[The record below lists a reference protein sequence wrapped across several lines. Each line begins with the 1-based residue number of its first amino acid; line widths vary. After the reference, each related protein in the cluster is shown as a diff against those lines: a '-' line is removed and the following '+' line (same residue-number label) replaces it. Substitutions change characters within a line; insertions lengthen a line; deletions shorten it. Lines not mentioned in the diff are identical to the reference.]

1 MSDDTAS
8 ILKDAQAKMTK
19 TVEVTKDE
27 FTAIR
32 TGRASAAMFQG
43 ITVEYYGAPTPLNQ
57 LASLQFPEAR
67 TVIVTPYDKTAMS
80 ATETAL
86 RESDLGVNPTNN
98 GDTLRVVLPALT
110 EERRRDY
117 VKLARTKAE
126 DGRVAVRNLRRTAK
140 HSLEKLGAG
149 AETRTAGDQH
159 ERADESRCG
168 QRGLERDAAA
178 QRRSEQNA
186 AFDAELRAER
196 ARELAHARDRR
207 ERVEAA
213 GARVTSSVSKS
224 TAFVVVGAR
233 PGTKYDKAQALGIET
248 VDEQEFLHRLGRSR
262 TLH

>member
-8 ILKDAQAKMTK
+8 ILKDAQSKMTK

-110 EERRRDY
+110 EERRRELSRH
-117 VKLARTKAE
+117 VSQEGENAK
-126 DGRVAVRNLRRTAK
+126 VAVRNIRRDAIQQVK
-140 HSLEKLGAG
+140 ELLKEKEISEDDERR
-149 AETRTAGDQH
+149 AEDEIQKLTDQH
-159 ERADESRCG
+159 VAEIDEVVKAK
-168 QRGLERDAAA
+168 E
-178 QRRSEQNA
+178 E
-186 AFDAELRAER
+186 ELMA
-196 ARELAHARDRR
+196 
-207 ERVEAA
+207 
-213 GARVTSSVSKS
+213 
-224 TAFVVVGAR
+224 
-233 PGTKYDKAQALGIET
+233 I
-248 VDEQEFLHRLGRSR
+248 
-262 TLH
+262 